1 MVSKQKYESNLKLKY
16 CYTTILNGALMACQR
31 IGYTLFFVTAIS
43 FQVAAQAIPE
53 LWGTRVHDEANV
65 LSHETIDRLES
76 ELAAH
81 GDSTSNQIAIL
92 IIPTLGETPLEEYS
106 LKVAEK
112 WKLGQAGKDNG
123 ALLLIAVNDH
133 KIRIEVGYGL
143 EGALTDAITSRIIRN
158 EIAPFFRKNDFD
170 GGVTA
175 GVHAMAKA
183 IRGEY
188 SAEDNFAELGIIP
201 RILIGL
207 FVFSILGIFTV
218 FAIIIPGWG
227 SWVLYVFLI
236 PFYIFFPMIILG
248 VTGGIIMAV
257 VYVVTLPII
266 KVLASKSNWG
276 KSLSKSMGVPSTGS
290 GGWSGSRGSSGG
302 FSRRSSGGF
311 SGGGGS
317 FGGGGSSGSW

>member
-1 MVSKQKYESNLKLKY
+1 MVTERKFETNLKLKY
-16 CYTTILNGALMACQR
+16 CYPTILQSNTFQR
-31 IGYTLFFVTAIS
+31 VGYTLVFLMAIS
-43 FQVAAQAIPE
+43 VSVVAQTIPE

-65 LSHETIDRLES
+65 LSHEAIDRLES
-76 ELAAH
+76 ELTAYE
-81 GDSTSNQIAIL
+81 DSTSNQIAIL

-112 WKLGQAGKDNG
+112 WKLGQTGKDNG

-143 EGALTDAITSRIIRN
+143 EGLLTDAITSRIIRN
-158 EIAPFFRKNDFD
+158 EIAPRFRKNDFN

-175 GVHAMAKA
+175 GVDAMVKA
-183 IRGEY
+183 IGGEY
-188 SAEDNFAELGIIP
+188 TAEDDFAELGIIP

-207 FVFSILGIFTV
+207 FVFSILGVFTV

-236 PFYIFFPMIILG
+236 PFYTFFPMIIFG
-248 VTGGIIMAV
+248 FAGGIVMAV

-266 KVLASKSNWG
+266 KVLASKSSWG
-276 KSLSKSMGVPSTGS
+276 KSLSKSMGVPSTGG
-290 GGWSGSRGSSGG
+290 GGWSGGSRGSSGG
-302 FSRRSSGGF
+302 FSSRSSGGF